1 MIQVCSGCGTR
12 WNVRDRQRVWCPRCR
27 GTLLPPSVS
36 EPQTTGAWSGHL
48 TNTAH
53 QSSTRLPP
61 GYRWIAVR
69 PGAPPPPRPRRRPLG
84 PTPRYLAVPRW
95 GLVDRV
101 DAATDAASSP
111 EQTASLTV
119 VRRTLSATV
128 VALGV
133 AALVHLV
140 RYLLLI
146 INRNTLLN
154 PLVAKVALWLGVL
167 ASVAALGAVV
177 ICTAV
182 LTQWLIARRSAAFR
196 HNGGAEPRRGR
207 QLWLACLLPPAVAVL
222 LALGLAT
229 WLATFDQPSWAVL
242 AVFLV
247 IGWLP
252 LIALLWPLVFML
264 ELLRAEGLY
273 DRVATSVWVWWLL
286 WLISSVVAVFATET
300 RFARDAQGIAN
311 NTAVTAAA
319 YLLAGLAILA
329 AAWVVEGFQR
339 RPVERPAHRWL
350 VVGDDEFGETGSADS
365 VELKDRE
372 PAA

>member
-1 MIQVCSGCGTR
+1 M
-12 WNVRDRQRVWCPRCR
+12 
-27 GTLLPPSVS
+27 
-36 EPQTTGAWSGHL
+36 
-48 TNTAH
+48 
-53 QSSTRLPP
+53 
-61 GYRWIAVR
+61 
-69 PGAPPPPRPRRRPLG
+69 
-84 PTPRYLAVPRW
+84 AVPRW
-95 GLVDRV
+95 GLVDRA
-101 DAATDAASSP
+101 DAATDTASSP
-111 EQTASLTV
+111 EQTTSLTV

-128 VALGV
+128 VVLGI

-154 PLVAKVALWLGVL
+154 PIVAEVALWLGVL

-196 HNGGAEPRRGR
+196 RNGGAEPRHGR
-207 QLWLACLLPPAVAVL
+207 VLWLACLLPPAVAVL

-229 WLATFDQPSWAVL
+229 WLAAFDQPSWAVL
-242 AVFLV
+242 ALFLV
-247 IGWLP
+247 IAWLP
-252 LIALLWPLVFML
+252 LTGLLWPLVFML
-264 ELLRAEGLY
+264 ELVRAEGHY
-273 DRVATSVWVWWLL
+273 DRLVTSVWVWWLL

-319 YLLAGLAILA
+319 YLLAGLAVLA
-329 AAWVVEGFQR
+329 AAWVVDGFER

-350 VVGDDEFGETGSADS
+350 VVGDDRFSETGSAAP
-365 VELKDRE
+365 VELEDRE